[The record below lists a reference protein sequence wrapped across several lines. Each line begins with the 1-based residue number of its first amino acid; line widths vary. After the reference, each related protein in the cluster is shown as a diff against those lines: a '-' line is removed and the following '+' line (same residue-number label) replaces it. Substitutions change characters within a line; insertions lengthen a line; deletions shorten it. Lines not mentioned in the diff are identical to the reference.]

1 MDTLSCT
8 FYAKID
14 KPVAEVFDAVY
25 NNDKLTGYFATG
37 LASAP
42 LDPGTTVQWAFH
54 DFPEMPP
61 FPVEVVETVMNEK
74 IAFRWGRRGD
84 DELNDVVITFEALDN
99 PNQTLVRVTETGWP
113 RTDDGI
119 SACAG
124 NCGGWSN
131 MLACLKVYLELGVNL
146 RQFMF

>member
-1 MDTLSCT
+1 MEPLSCS

-25 NNDKLTGYFATG
+25 NNQKLGGYFATG

-61 FPVEVVETVMNEK
+61 FPVEVAEVVPNER
-74 IAFRWGRRGD
+74 ICLRWSRAGGD
-84 DELNDVVITFEALDN
+84 GLNDVVITFEQLDD
-99 PNQTLVRVTETGWP
+99 PGQTLVRITETGWP
-113 RTDDGI
+113 RTDEGI
-119 SACAG
+119 QGAVG

-131 MLACLKVYLELGVNL
+131 MLSCLKVYLEMGVNL